1 MEMEDWMS
9 ALQGKKILI
18 AGGTGKVG
26 RHLVQAQLA
35 AGATAIVPSRNAAK
49 LDALERSIDADG
61 RARFVRVV
69 GDITNPNDAA
79 RVLGRA
85 GPLDGAVA
93 SLGDFVIAP
102 EILDAPDADLRRA
115 LDGYVV
121 AHFAAARALFP
132 VLRERGGGYVTI
144 NGPLAFDLRL
154 PGAGLVSV
162 ATAAQA
168 MLARVLM
175 QDPAN
180 AAVRMNEVVIYS
192 AFGWGNDDANLVS
205 GADIGRYVAYLL
217 SDRGAAIRGETIHL
231 RSRDMIPGEDLIP
244 SGEQASPAN

>member
-1 MEMEDWMS
+1 MS
-9 ALQGKKILI
+9 TLQGKKILI

-26 RHLVQAQLA
+26 RYLVQAQLA
-35 AGATAIVPSRNAAK
+35 AGATAIVPSRNPAK
-49 LDALERSIDADG
+49 LDALEGSIDVDG

-69 GDITNPNDAA
+69 GDITNPNEAQ
-79 RVLGRA
+79 RILERA

-93 SLGDFVIAP
+93 SLGEVVMAP
-102 EILDAPDADLRRA
+102 EILNAPESDLRKA
-115 LDGYVV
+115 LDGYVL
-121 AHFAAARALFP
+121 AHFAAARALLP

-175 QDPAN
+175 QDPTN
-180 AAVRMNEVVIYS
+180 ASVRMNEVVIYS

-205 GADIGRYVAYLL
+205 GADIGRFVTYLL
-217 SDRGAAIRGETIHL
+217 SERGAAIRGETIHL
-231 RSRDMIPGEDLIP
+231 RSRDMIPGDDLVP
-244 SGEQASPAN
+244 SETQARPAD

>member
-1 MEMEDWMS
+1 MS
-9 ALQGKKILI
+9 TLQGKRILI
-18 AGGTGKVG
+18 AGGAGKVG

-35 AGATAIVPSRNAAK
+35 AGATAIVPSRNPSK
-49 LDALERSIDADG
+49 LDALEGSIGEDG

-69 GDITNPNDAA
+69 GDITDPNEAA
-79 RVLGRA
+79 QILERA

-93 SLGDFVIAP
+93 SLGEVVMAP
-102 EILDAPDADLRRA
+102 EILNASESDLRKT

-121 AHFAAARALFP
+121 AHFAAARALLP

-180 AAVRMNEVVIYS
+180 ASVRINEVVIYS
-192 AFGWGNDDANLVS
+192 SFGWGNDDANLVS

-231 RSRDMIPGEDLIP
+231 RSRDMIPGDLVP
-244 SGEQASPAN
+244 FEAQARPAN